1 MIAYAPIEGVPS
13 TWGVTVKLK
22 GKTQITIQVDD
33 EAAEDARLVAR
44 RRGQSLSEFI
54 RRAIDWE
61 LKREADCTVQ

>member
-1 MIAYAPIEGVPS
+1 
-13 TWGVTVKLK
+13 VKLK